1 MPRPAFSASKT
12 AFLPTRISSAEGA
25 SRRSSCLPPR
35 FKTVRSSFAGRF
47 FCFVSIASHHLPLFI
62 QRTSGFT
69 IYLASHGSSSTRRSR
84 IPSIMSRISHC
95 APGVVTRF
103 S

>member
-25 SRRSSCLPPR
+25 SRRSSCLPSR
-35 FKTVRSSFAGRF
+35 LKAALSSFAVRF
-47 FCFVSIASHHLPLFI
+47 FCFVSITLHHLLLFI
-62 QRTSGFT
+62 QRASGFT
-69 IYLASHGSSSTRRSR
+69 MYLASHGSSSTRRSR
-84 IPSIMSRISHC
+84 IRSIMSRISHC